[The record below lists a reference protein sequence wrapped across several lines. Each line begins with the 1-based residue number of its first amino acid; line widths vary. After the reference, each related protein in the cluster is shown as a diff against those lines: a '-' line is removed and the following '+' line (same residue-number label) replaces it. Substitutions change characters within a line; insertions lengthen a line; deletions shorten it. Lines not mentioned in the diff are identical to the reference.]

1 MAARRGG
8 GVVLYLFFGV
18 FLAVGLGILG
28 FGVHA
33 AIKSNQV
40 GIWPTTWG
48 SLLERDLIE
57 SSDSDGTTYRVQVR
71 YRYQVAGVDYESDRI
86 AFGYGG
92 SSGYEA
98 HRAIHDRLTRGDS
111 VQVRYNPLDPAES
124 ALAHGLNQSTV
135 ILLIFGA
142 VWTMFTLGLSALFFL
157 SNRADSGLLEGLIV
171 R

>member
-1 MAARRGG
+1 MDVRRGG
-8 GVVLYLFFGV
+8 GIVLYLFFGL
-18 FLAVGLGILG
+18 FLAIGLGILG
-28 FGVHA
+28 FGVRS

-40 GIWPTTWG
+40 GNWPTTWG
-48 SLLERDLIE
+48 SLLERNLVE

-71 YRYQVAGVDYESDRI
+71 YHYRVAGAEYESDRI

-92 SSGYEA
+92 SSGYES
-98 HRAIHDRLTRGDS
+98 HRAIHDRLMRGDS

-135 ILLIFGA
+135 MLLIFGA
-142 VWTMFTLGLSALFFL
+142 VWTMFTLGLFSLFFL
-157 SNRADSGLLEGLIV
+157 SNRPDAGLLEGLMV